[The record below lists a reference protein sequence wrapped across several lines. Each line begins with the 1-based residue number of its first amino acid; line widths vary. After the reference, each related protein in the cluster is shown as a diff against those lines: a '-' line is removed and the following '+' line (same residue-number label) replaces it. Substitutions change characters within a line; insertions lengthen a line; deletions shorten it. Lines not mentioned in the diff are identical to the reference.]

1 MNLFNEFIKELK
13 EEDLLEDSK
22 HFVELPD
29 TQINDSADSEN
40 FFEDDLNDS
49 QTIFVEENISEN
61 SFGAELENERF
72 VEEKIIEEYSRNDE
86 NLEETA
92 QVDAE
97 PGEISEIIAESAAG
111 FFVDENSTTNSFG
124 EAAESFTEDEKA
136 EALHEDSAVDERI
149 FVENTNDFAIIEEQG
164 QNDAPMNESGYFR
177 KRAMDEVSF
186 LQMVEN
192 IFSGI
197 ERQQMKIVPKPYN
210 ELPVKKA
217 LHNFLQLSDDVDAPE
232 HAQSEFQLLQETE
245 SWYSALSHRDKH
257 ISVANLR
264 LYCETT
270 RPPLSS
276 PALVSLARFYR
287 NLPYSEAARNK
298 FDLIVTR
305 LFSKDI
311 KNDKREML
319 FHRDELIEHFK
330 GLYKEWES
338 ISIYSS
344 DEDDSEI
351 LLTAIKFEEFTTEA
365 EEAESFDQL
374 IETDFFN
381 RLRVFKKSVNENFFA
396 PLLSATA
403 VETNIRIGNRY
414 IELLEKERGKENAS
428 IIEEK
433 YGFLHDQTISD
444 ATSKTLQLVELL
456 KEKKVEKQDKPE
468 SKISDKK
475 LEAVETDK
483 QKAAPVQNEPIKTK
497 KFQDSMFSGF
507 FSANKWLVLATIL
520 SIVVSFGLYLWA
532 GQVSGE
538 KANNEDVKVINLE
551 NSSLNNYLQTARITK
566 DTFYAVTSPA
576 WDSIAP
582 EKKKELLDKIMSIS
596 GDKGFKSVHLLNK
609 QGKTVG
615 YASADKAEVVKP

>member
-1 MNLFNEFIKELK
+1 MNIFNEFINDLVKEDLIENSETISESL
-13 EEDLLEDSK
+13 EEDSQSISEDELIDNRVNFIDADFSDDSDVFESESKDFAVEEFSQQYVQAEDS
-22 HFVELPD
+22 EEIS
-29 TQINDSADSEN
+29 QITAQFAEDSEITAEPIRDA
-40 FFEDDLNDS
+40 FD
-49 QTIFVEENISEN
+49 ENEVFSSEN
-61 SFGAELENERF
+61 RTNSNEEFDTVSFQIEKDEMSSAEFHEQQNFETKTDQDF
-72 VEEKIIEEYSRNDE
+72 SIVEEKI
-86 NLEETA
+86 ETA
-92 QVDAE
+92 
-97 PGEISEIIAESAAG
+97 AA
-111 FFVDENSTTNSFG
+111 
-124 EAAESFTEDEKA
+124 
-136 EALHEDSAVDERI
+136 
-149 FVENTNDFAIIEEQG
+149 
-164 QNDAPMNESGYFR
+164 SGYFR

-210 ELPVKKA
+210 EIPVKKA
-217 LHNFLQLSDDVDAPE
+217 LHNFLQITEDVDSPE
-232 HAQSEFQLLQETE
+232 HAQSEFHLLQETE

-305 LFSKDI
+305 LFSKDV
-311 KNDKREML
+311 KSNKREIL

-365 EEAESFDQL
+365 EEAENFDQL
-374 IETDFFN
+374 IESDFFN

-396 PLLSATA
+396 PLLCATA

-414 IELLEKERGKENAS
+414 VELLEKERGKENAS

-444 ATSKTLQLVELL
+444 TTSKTLELVELL
-456 KEKKVEKQDKPE
+456 KGRASEPREQTDLQALENKTE
-468 SKISDKK
+468 STEEAEQKTE
-475 LEAVETDK
+475 EAVSQPPQTKDS
-483 QKAAPVQNEPIKTK
+483 QNGI
-497 KFQDSMFSGF
+497 FSGF
-507 FSANKWLVLATIL
+507 FSVNKWLLIATIF
-520 SIVVSFGLYLWA
+520 SIVISFGLYLWA
-532 GQVSGE
+532 EQKTGGAADNSNIEV
-538 KANNEDVKVINLE
+538 VNLD
-551 NSSLNNYLQTARITK
+551 NSPLKSYLKTARITK
-566 DTFYAVTSPA
+566 NTFYAVTL
-576 WDSIAP
+576 P
-582 EKKKELLDKIMSIS
+582 EWNKITPDQKKDLLNKVMAIG
-596 GDKGFKSVHLLNK
+596 GDKGFKSIHLLDDK
-609 QGKTVG
+609 GKTVG
-615 YASADKAEVVKP
+615 YASADKVKISSP